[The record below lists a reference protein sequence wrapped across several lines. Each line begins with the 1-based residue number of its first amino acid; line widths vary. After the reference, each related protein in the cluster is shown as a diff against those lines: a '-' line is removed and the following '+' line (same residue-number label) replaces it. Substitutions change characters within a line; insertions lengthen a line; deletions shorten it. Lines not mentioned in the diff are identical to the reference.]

1 MLFSNIG
8 KGLNFIG
15 ISLYLLLRGV
25 NVSKKIIDTFVLGKT
40 IHISIK

>member
-8 KGLNFIG
+8 NGLNFIG
-15 ISLYLLLRGV
+15 IYLYLLLRGV
-25 NVSKKIIDTFVLGKT
+25 NVSKKIIDTFVSGKK